1 MITPE
6 EIQKKAERKFP
17 DFLKWKAAKILLR
30 DSRHSEFI
38 SESVDTFSDFFPL
51 EIKAD
56 KGKTSGNLSE
66 REKEISALIE
76 KSKQKTG
83 RGYELLFQEVKT
95 KSNGIQSA
103 VKSIQFT
110 TEEDFLSA
118 VKKCAETKNLVDALE
133 VLKSGLR
140 FENSE
145 KLYGWATHHFSD
157 LTSSHEKDF
166 WRGVCLCVNFLV
178 QNPETQ
184 KYIRELPLQVH
195 TKFIENNKS
204 LIHSLTILN
213 EEMLKQVHYD
223 CHSENENCHS
233 EKQNCH
239 SEFISE
245 SHETTQQKL
254 SFEKLHGLKEKPVL
268 VRFRA
273 LSDDASLSFGS
284 LKLSEILLPLEDFAL
299 LPKSG
304 ELSSIRKIFI
314 VENEMVYLT
323 FPKVKNSLCVWG
335 HGFTAV
341 ELKNAAW
348 FSDFELYYFGD
359 LDEHG
364 FLILSDFRKYFPRAV
379 SFCMDFETLNQFG
392 EFRVEGKT
400 LAGNS
405 IPENLTEEES
415 QVFSELRKDKSK
427 NRLEQERISNGWI
440 IKKLESLK

>member
-56 KGKTSGNLSE
+56 KGKAGGNLSE

-223 CHSENENCHS
+223 CHSE
-233 EKQNCH
+233 
-239 SEFISE
+239 FISE

-273 LSDDASLSFGS
+273 LSNDASLSFGS

>member
-1 MITPE
+1 MITPA
-6 EIQKKAERKFP
+6 EIQKKAERKFS
-17 DFLKWKAAKILLR
+17 DFLKWKASQILLS
-30 DSRHSEFI
+30 DEN
-38 SESVDTFSDFFPL
+38 DFFPL
-51 EIKAD
+51 EIKSD

-76 KSKQKTG
+76 KSKNKTG
-83 RGYELLFQEVKT
+83 RGWELLFEEVKT
-95 KSNGIQSA
+95 KSNGTQSA
-103 VKSIQFT
+103 IKSIRFSS
-110 TEEDFLSA
+110 EEDFLSA
-118 VKKCAETKNLVDALE
+118 VKKRAETKNFENALE

-140 FENSE
+140 FENQASRSE
-145 KLYGWATHHFSD
+145 KLFDWATHHFSD

-166 WRGVCLCVNFLV
+166 WHNICLCVNFLV

-204 LIHSLTILN
+204 LIHSLTEI
-213 EEMLKQVHYD
+213 
-223 CHSENENCHS
+223 CHP

-245 SHETTQQKL
+245 SVETTQSKL

-273 LSDDASLSFGS
+273 LSDDAPLFFGS
-284 LKLSEILLPLEDFAL
+284 LSVSEILLPLEDFAL

-304 ELSSIRKIFI
+304 ALSSIKKIFV

-323 FPKVKNSLCVWG
+323 FPKVKNALCVWG

-348 FSDFELYYFGD
+348 LSDFELYYFGD

-379 SFCMDFETLNQFG
+379 SFCMNFETLNQFG

-405 IPENLTEEES
+405 IPENLTEDET
-415 QVFSELRKDKSK
+415 QVFLELRKDKIK
-427 NRLEQERISNGWI
+427 NRLEQERISNEWI
-440 IKKLESLK
+440 LQKLENLK